1 MIKIRAGTVLVAA
14 FISFLTIPALWAGE
28 VAGFKFDFGSGPAAA
43 GWTKV
48 LPSTIYSR
56 DWGHGFEPGASLSAV
71 EREGNNFYFND
82 FVTSARPFLFSV
94 ALPEGNYRVTVM
106 LGDAAGAST
115 NTIKAE
121 SRRLMLENVV
131 TAPGKFATRSFTVNI
146 RTARISGGGAVK
158 LKERERDYLHWDDK
172 LTLEFNGARPC
183 VAALEI
189 TPATNA
195 VTVYLA
201 GDSTVTDQPRE
212 PWNSWGQMLPRF
224 FSADVAVANHA
235 ESGESFKS
243 SIGAHRFDK
252 IFSTIKPGDYLF
264 MQFGHNDM
272 KDKAADALASYKLNL
287 ERCVEQ
293 ARRAGATPVLV
304 TSMERKGGVD
314 RDTLGDYP
322 KTVRDVARAKNVALI
337 DLHAMSKVL
346 YRALG
351 TNLSQAFQD
360 GTHHNNYG
368 SYELARCVV
377 EGIKA
382 NQLPLAKLLATDGAA
397 FDPAHP
403 DPLDQFKMPPS
414 PQRDA
419 TKPDGN

>member
-1 MIKIRAGTVLVAA
+1 MFKLRIAA
-14 FISFLTIPALWAGE
+14 WLFAVSFLTIPASRADAALR
-28 VAGFKFDFGSGPAAA
+28 FQFDFGSGPAAT

-48 LPSTIYSR
+48 LPTTIYSQ
-56 DWGHGFEPGASLSAV
+56 DLGYGFEPGASLSAV

-82 FVTSARPFLFSV
+82 FVTSARPFHFSV

-146 RTARISGGGAVK
+146 RTPAISTGGAVK
-158 LKERERDYLHWDDK
+158 LKDREKDYLHWDDK
-172 LTLEFNGARPC
+172 LTLEINGARPC
-183 VAALEI
+183 VAAVEI
-189 TPATNA
+189 RPAP
-195 VTVYLA
+195 VITVYLA

-224 FSADVAVANHA
+224 FNADVAVANHA

-252 IFSTIKPGDYLF
+252 IFSTMKPGDYLF

-272 KDKAADALASYKLNL
+272 KDKAADALASYKSNL
-287 ERCVEQ
+287 ERFVER
-293 ARRAGATPVLV
+293 ARKAGATPVLI

-322 KTVRDVARAKNVALI
+322 KTVRDVAREKSVALI
-337 DLHAMSKVL
+337 DLHAMSKVF

-351 TNLSQAFQD
+351 TNIGRAFQD

-382 NQLPLAKLLATDGAA
+382 NQLPLAKLIAPDVAA

-403 DPLDQFKMPPS
+403 DPVDQFAVPPS